1 MKFEN
6 DGVHSVF
13 LMPSEIVKHL
23 KKMTASEIKVA
34 TYIFSKGLKIES
46 EAEVAEALGIPEA
59 KVSEAIGFLRG
70 AGIIKLCDEEDGEN
84 KGRVSVVS
92 EAPLS
97 ERTVSYSSGELAD
110 AMEGNED
117 FASLVDFAS
126 KKLGKMLTPA
136 EQSNLFILVD
146 MLSMPCDLIMAI
158 IEYCIERGKKSVKYI
173 ERTAEKLS
181 EEGIDTYKKFEKYLR
196 GKEKQQE
203 LEEKVKK
210 IIGAQDRA
218 LTKGEKTVIEGFL
231 NDGIDI
237 ELISLAYEKTI
248 NNISKPS
255 LSYMS
260 KIVDNWKSKGIKS
273 AADLDGMKPYDTGKY
288 KGEGYFN
295 LDDFAEKPD
304 DDFEE

>member
-6 DGVHSVF
+6 DGIHSVF

-34 TYIFSKGLKIES
+34 TYIFSKELCVGS
-46 EAEVAEALGIPEA
+46 EAEIAEVLGIPEA

-70 AGIIKLCDEEDGEN
+70 AGIIKLRDGEEVQ
-84 KGRVSVVS
+84 GCRVSVVS
-92 EAPLS
+92 DTPLS

-117 FASLVDFAS
+117 FASLIDFAS

-146 MLSMPCDLIMAI
+146 MLNLPCDLIMAI
-158 IEYCIERGKKSVKYI
+158 IEHCIERGKKSVKYI

-181 EEGIDTYKKFEKYLR
+181 EEGVDTYKKFEKYLKS
-196 GKEKQQE
+196 KEKQQE
-203 LEEKVKK
+203 FEEKVKK
-210 IIGAQDRA
+210 IIGATERA
-218 LTKGEKTVIEGFL
+218 LTKSEKAVIEGFL
-231 NDGIDI
+231 RDGIDV
-237 ELISLAYEKTI
+237 ELISAAYEKTI

-260 KIVDNWKSKGIKS
+260 KIVDNWRSKGIKT

>member
-6 DGVHSVF
+6 DGINTLF

-34 TYIFSKGLKIES
+34 TYIFAKGLSVEN
-46 EAEVAEALGIPEA
+46 EAEIAEATGIPEA

-70 AGIIKLCDEEDGEN
+70 AGIIKLCDRAEQPSAQ
-84 KGRVSVVS
+84 VSVVS
-92 EAPLS
+92 DASLS
-97 ERTVSYSSGELAD
+97 ERNVSYSSGELAD

-117 FASLVDFAS
+117 FASLIDFAS
-126 KKLGKMLTPA
+126 KKLGKILTPA

-146 MLSMPCDLIMAI
+146 MLSLPCDLIMAI
-158 IEYCIERGKKSVKYI
+158 IEYCIARGKKSVKYI

-196 GKEKQQE
+196 SKEKQEQF
-203 LEEKVKK
+203 EEKIKK
-210 IIGAQDRA
+210 IIGATERA
-218 LTKGEKTVIEGFL
+218 LTKGERTIIEGFL
-231 NDGIDI
+231 KDGVDT
-237 ELISLAYEKTI
+237 ELIAAAYEKTI

-260 KIVDNWKSKGIKS
+260 KIVDNWKSKGIKTV
-273 AADLDGMKPYDTGKY
+273 ADLDGMKPYDAGKY